1 MLPTARGF
9 SGHNDATVWLKQVPA
24 SMQRAYLEDVVRAN
38 GGDFVRLL
46 LSDPSK
52 QAYCDTRCASLNCQP
67 AEHFTVVCASVLHSV
82 KPHAAPVAS

>member
-1 MLPTARGF
+1 MVPTARSF

-52 QAYCDTRCASLNCQP
+52 QAYCDTRCADSQLP
-67 AEHFTVVCASVLHSV
+67 TSEHSCKTQCFA
-82 KPHAAPVAS
+82 